1 MVIVTNISYP
11 TESTQDIAKRFL
23 EAPQIPDFMTKK
35 GPYFNSSLNDGILG
49 LSIYELDKSK
59 LGEGYEFLGNYMA
72 IFFGVPGFKYEFK
85 AFMDV
90 EEALKMI
97 GMGQPVNRIMQGH
110 RVGPA
115 L

>member
-1 MVIVTNISYP
+1 MVIVSNLSYP
-11 TESTQDIAKRFL
+11 PGSAQDIAKRFL
-23 EAPQIPDFMTKK
+23 EAPQIPDFMTRN
-35 GPYFNSSLNDGILG
+35 GPYINSTIDKGITT
-49 LSIYELDKSK
+49 LSVYELDKSK

-97 GMGQPVNRIMQGH
+97 GMG
-110 RVGPA
+110 
-115 L
+115 